1 MTALELKAA
10 LALEAQYF
18 KDSLFQLGKD
28 VGVRVENPNDIEF
41 WDFTFRK
48 ALPNSRLEFFPQC
61 YEHPSSGTMGKD
73 CVLLLKD
80 YADKELVLCVDSDY
94 DYLLEKGFQNPFIFQ
109 THVYALENYWSYAE
123 GLKSILEKA
132 TNTEGCDFDFVA
144 YFKSYS
150 AVIYEILVYSLYSE
164 KINDGQLTRKNYG
177 KEIGFNTIKIL
188 PVEESLA
195 ALNKHLN
202 NFIASLNVDYQSK
215 TDFKSFKNR
224 LSELGL
230 TQDNAYLF
238 IPCHDLFGRVTIP
251 LMKRIG
257 KQILKEKYTLSDDE
271 GDNKNAAFARLDN
284 LENDLKAHNKAFQT
298 HPLYERIVAN
308 IQAAFN

>member
-1 MTALELKAA
+1 MTDLELKAV

-28 VGVRVENPNDIEF
+28 IGVRVENPNDIEF

-80 YADKELVLCVDSDY
+80 HADKELVLCIDSDY
-94 DYLLEKGFQNPFIFQ
+94 DYLLEHDFRNPFIFQ
-109 THVYALENYWSYAE
+109 TYVYALENYWSYAE
-123 GLKSILEKA
+123 GLKNILEKA
-132 TNTEGCDFDFVA
+132 TNTEGCNFDFVA

-150 AVIYEILVYSLYSE
+150 EVIYQVLICSLYSE
-164 KINDGQLTRKNYG
+164 KINDEQLTRKNYG

-188 PVEESLA
+188 PVETGLA
-195 ALNKHLN
+195 ALSEYIV
-202 NFIASLNVDYQSK
+202 NFIASLNIDYQGR
-215 TDFKSFKNR
+215 TDFNAFKNR
-224 LSELGL
+224 LSALGL
-230 TQDNAYLF
+230 TKDNAYLF
-238 IPCHDLFGRVTIP
+238 ISCHDLFDRVTLP

-257 KQILKEKYTLSDDE
+257 KQILKEKYEQLDDT
-271 GDNKNAAFARLDN
+271 GDIKNAAFARLNN
-284 LENDLKAHNKAFQT
+284 LGNDLKRHNKAFQT
-298 HPLYERIVAN
+298 HPLFERIISDIKTV
-308 IQAAFN
+308 FN